1 VEPVVTAN
9 GAINHVKLNQL
20 DASQGPVVLV
30 VNKFSDVFL
39 EELPDMP
46 PEQDIGFVIDL
57 MPNTMPIYKRPD
69 MMATQQLAELKEH
82 SKELLE
88 KGYVH
93 PSSSPWGAPMIF
105 FLKKDGTKRLCMNY
119 RALNEVTVKN
129 KYLLSWIGDLFN
141 QL

>member
-1 VEPVVTAN
+1 VEPVVTAK

-30 VNKFSDVFL
+30 VNKFSDVFP

-57 MPNTMPIYKRPD
+57 MPDTMPIYKRPYT
-69 MMATQQLAELKEH
+69 MATQQLAELKEH
-82 SKELLE
+82 GKELLE

-105 FLKKDGTKRLCMNY
+105 FLKKDGTNRLCMNY
-119 RALNEVTVKN
+119 HALNEVTVKN